1 MPLEFEWNREKA
13 ISNLKKHGVSF
24 NEASSVF
31 KDKFSATGYDP
42 DHSLSEHRFITVGVS
57 DRKRNLIVSHT
68 DRQDVVRIISARKA
82 TRREVKF
89 YEENI

>member
-1 MPLEFEWNREKA
+1 MALQFQWDRAKA

-31 KDKFSATGYDP
+31 KDELSATGYDP
-42 DHSLSEHRFITVGVS
+42 DHSMSEHRFITVGLS

-68 DRQDVVRIISARKA
+68 DRRDVIRIISARKA
-82 TRREVKF
+82 TRREIKF
-89 YEENI
+89 YEEND